1 MKNIW
6 STHLKLFDFYE
17 SASND
22 DHHTT
27 AGEDNDEGMDDEA
40 EDHDQDILT
49 HQGEG
54 VPHDLNIVDGSELTK
69 IFLKLLLLSLP
80 WQTTHK

>member
-1 MKNIW
+1 
-6 STHLKLFDFYE
+6 
-17 SASND
+17 
-22 DHHTT
+22 
-27 AGEDNDEGMDDEA
+27 MDDEA

-80 WQTTHK
+80 GQTTHK